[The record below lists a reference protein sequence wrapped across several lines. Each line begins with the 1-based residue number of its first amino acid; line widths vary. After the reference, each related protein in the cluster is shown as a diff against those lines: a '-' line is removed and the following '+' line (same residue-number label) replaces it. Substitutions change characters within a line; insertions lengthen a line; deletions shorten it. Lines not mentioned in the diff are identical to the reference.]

1 MGTTRPLEARAAA
14 PAAVE
19 PLRNSR
25 REAVVREGEDEE
37 FAVGLMDRGWSVT
50 VGSPVRDDARIAV
63 GLVWLDPPHF
73 LSW

>member
-25 REAVVREGEDEE
+25 REAVVRENEE
-37 FAVGLMDRGWSVT
+37 VVEGVIGRGWSVT

-73 LSW
+73 TSW

>member
-25 REAVVREGEDEE
+25 REAVVREDEE
-37 FAVGLMDRGWSVT
+37 IAVGVIGRGWSVT
-50 VGSPVRDDARIAV
+50 VGSPVRDKARVAV
-63 GLVWLDPPHF
+63 GVAWLDPPHF